1 MEVLRIMRVLSLFDG
16 ICCGHLALER
26 AGIKIDSYDAYEI
39 EKNAIKATETNFPDV
54 VQHGDVTK
62 EDFTKYK
69 GKIDLIIGGSPCFP
83 EDALVLCEEGLKPI
97 SRIQV
102 GDKVIT
108 HKGRLRKVL
117 KTGAKFSNT
126 VMVKGAGSS
135 GIECTPNHPFYT
147 CNKNRVWNKEKH
159 DYEYILTDPTWEKA
173 ENLKGKMWLNLCNF
187 NENLSIPPFPKG
199 KQGTRGKGKISDFKF
214 TPAFFYFIGRWL
226 GDGWTNI
233 HKRKHRPDSWMK
245 RIVVCCSHDEAGELR
260 VSLKETGLHFSENDE
275 RTVHRFTCS
284 STQLYDWLTENFG
297 RYSGGKKIPL
307 WVYSLPVEY
316 KQQLIMGYVDADGYI
331 NKKGNIVV
339 ASVNKALIVEFKI
352 LMGQI
357 GFTSCLSHYKRNPTC
372 VIEGRTVNQ
381 RDTYGCDCYS
391 NPRSSMFVKEGYWGL
406 VRSVEPYRESVMVY
420 NLEVEEDNS
429 YTVDGIVVHNCQGF
443 SSSGKQLNFNDP
455 RSKLFFEYVRAIKE
469 CQPKYF
475 LLENVV
481 MKKEW
486 QDIISSYLGVEPIEI
501 NSSLVSAQN
510 RRRLYWTNIPNVT
523 LPEDKNITL
532 EDILEDIK
540 FPNPAA
546 IRGRRLNKATIV
558 GRRLDEN
565 GHRKDT
571 DKTIPI
577 TQCLEVRATNTDK
590 SNCLTTVDKDN
601 VLTPLPIGRH
611 PDAFKNNLPFRYYTT
626 KEMCRLQT
634 VPDDF
639 LNMIPDSAA
648 RKALGNGWTV
658 DVIAHIFSFLPDE
671 YKKE

>member
-1 MEVLRIMRVLSLFDG
+1 MRVLSLFDG

-54 VQHGDVTK
+54 IQHGDVTK

-69 GKIDLIIGGSPCFP
+69 GKIDLIIGRSP
-83 EDALVLCEEGLKPI
+83 
-97 SRIQV
+97 
-102 GDKVIT
+102 
-108 HKGRLRKVL
+108 
-117 KTGAKFSNT
+117 
-126 VMVKGAGSS
+126 
-135 GIECTPNHPFYT
+135 
-147 CNKNRVWNKEKH
+147 
-159 DYEYILTDPTWEKA
+159 
-173 ENLKGKMWLNLCNF
+173 
-187 NENLSIPPFPKG
+187 
-199 KQGTRGKGKISDFKF
+199 
-214 TPAFFYFIGRWL
+214 
-226 GDGWTNI
+226 
-233 HKRKHRPDSWMK
+233 
-245 RIVVCCSHDEAGELR
+245 
-260 VSLKETGLHFSENDE
+260 
-275 RTVHRFTCS
+275 
-284 STQLYDWLTENFG
+284 
-297 RYSGGKKIPL
+297 
-307 WVYSLPVEY
+307 
-316 KQQLIMGYVDADGYI
+316 
-331 NKKGNIVV
+331 
-339 ASVNKALIVEFKI
+339 
-352 LMGQI
+352 
-357 GFTSCLSHYKRNPTC
+357 
-372 VIEGRTVNQ
+372 
-381 RDTYGCDCYS
+381 
-391 NPRSSMFVKEGYWGL
+391 
-406 VRSVEPYRESVMVY
+406 
-420 NLEVEEDNS
+420 
-429 YTVDGIVVHNCQGF
+429 CQGF

-532 EDILEDIK
+532 EDILEDIE

-571 DKTIPI
+571 DKTTPI

-634 VPDDF
+634 VPDNF

-658 DVIAHIFSFLPDE
+658 DVIAHILSFLPNE
-671 YKKE
+671 YKEDKTND

>member
-1 MEVLRIMRVLSLFDG
+1 MRVLSLFDG

-54 VQHGDVTK
+54 VQHGDVTI
-62 EDFTKYK
+62 EDFTKYQ
-69 GKIDLIIGGSPCFP
+69 GKVDL
-83 EDALVLCEEGLKPI
+83 L
-97 SRIQV
+97 
-102 GDKVIT
+102 
-108 HKGRLRKVL
+108 
-117 KTGAKFSNT
+117 
-126 VMVKGAGSS
+126 
-135 GIECTPNHPFYT
+135 
-147 CNKNRVWNKEKH
+147 
-159 DYEYILTDPTWEKA
+159 
-173 ENLKGKMWLNLCNF
+173 
-187 NENLSIPPFPKG
+187 
-199 KQGTRGKGKISDFKF
+199 
-214 TPAFFYFIGRWL
+214 IGRS
-226 GDGWTNI
+226 
-233 HKRKHRPDSWMK
+233 P
-245 RIVVCCSHDEAGELR
+245 
-260 VSLKETGLHFSENDE
+260 
-275 RTVHRFTCS
+275 
-284 STQLYDWLTENFG
+284 
-297 RYSGGKKIPL
+297 
-307 WVYSLPVEY
+307 
-316 KQQLIMGYVDADGYI
+316 
-331 NKKGNIVV
+331 
-339 ASVNKALIVEFKI
+339 
-352 LMGQI
+352 
-357 GFTSCLSHYKRNPTC
+357 
-372 VIEGRTVNQ
+372 
-381 RDTYGCDCYS
+381 
-391 NPRSSMFVKEGYWGL
+391 
-406 VRSVEPYRESVMVY
+406 
-420 NLEVEEDNS
+420 
-429 YTVDGIVVHNCQGF
+429 CQGF

-532 EDILEDIK
+532 EDILEDIE

-565 GHRKDT
+565 GHRKDN
-571 DKTIPI
+571 DKTTPI

-658 DVIAHIFSFLPDE
+658 DVIAHILSFLPNE
-671 YKKE
+671 YKEDKTND

>member
-1 MEVLRIMRVLSLFDG
+1 MRVLSLFDG

-54 VQHGDVTK
+54 IQHGDVTI
-62 EDFTKYK
+62 EDFTKYQ
-69 GKIDLIIGGSPCFP
+69 GKVDLIIGRSP
-83 EDALVLCEEGLKPI
+83 
-97 SRIQV
+97 
-102 GDKVIT
+102 
-108 HKGRLRKVL
+108 
-117 KTGAKFSNT
+117 
-126 VMVKGAGSS
+126 
-135 GIECTPNHPFYT
+135 
-147 CNKNRVWNKEKH
+147 
-159 DYEYILTDPTWEKA
+159 
-173 ENLKGKMWLNLCNF
+173 
-187 NENLSIPPFPKG
+187 
-199 KQGTRGKGKISDFKF
+199 
-214 TPAFFYFIGRWL
+214 
-226 GDGWTNI
+226 
-233 HKRKHRPDSWMK
+233 
-245 RIVVCCSHDEAGELR
+245 
-260 VSLKETGLHFSENDE
+260 
-275 RTVHRFTCS
+275 
-284 STQLYDWLTENFG
+284 
-297 RYSGGKKIPL
+297 
-307 WVYSLPVEY
+307 
-316 KQQLIMGYVDADGYI
+316 
-331 NKKGNIVV
+331 
-339 ASVNKALIVEFKI
+339 
-352 LMGQI
+352 
-357 GFTSCLSHYKRNPTC
+357 
-372 VIEGRTVNQ
+372 
-381 RDTYGCDCYS
+381 
-391 NPRSSMFVKEGYWGL
+391 
-406 VRSVEPYRESVMVY
+406 
-420 NLEVEEDNS
+420 
-429 YTVDGIVVHNCQGF
+429 CQGF

-486 QDIISSYLGVEPIEI
+486 QDIISSCLGVEPIEI

-532 EDILEDIK
+532 EDILEDIE

-558 GRRLDEN
+558 GRRLDKN

-611 PDAFKNNLPFRYYTT
+611 PDAFKDNLPFRYYTT

-671 YKKE
+671 YKEDKIND

>member
-1 MEVLRIMRVLSLFDG
+1 MRVLSLFDG

-54 VQHGDVTK
+54 IQHGDVTK

-69 GKIDLIIGGSPCFP
+69 DKVDIIIFGSP
-83 EDALVLCEEGLKPI
+83 
-97 SRIQV
+97 
-102 GDKVIT
+102 
-108 HKGRLRKVL
+108 
-117 KTGAKFSNT
+117 
-126 VMVKGAGSS
+126 
-135 GIECTPNHPFYT
+135 
-147 CNKNRVWNKEKH
+147 
-159 DYEYILTDPTWEKA
+159 
-173 ENLKGKMWLNLCNF
+173 
-187 NENLSIPPFPKG
+187 
-199 KQGTRGKGKISDFKF
+199 
-214 TPAFFYFIGRWL
+214 
-226 GDGWTNI
+226 
-233 HKRKHRPDSWMK
+233 
-245 RIVVCCSHDEAGELR
+245 
-260 VSLKETGLHFSENDE
+260 
-275 RTVHRFTCS
+275 
-284 STQLYDWLTENFG
+284 
-297 RYSGGKKIPL
+297 
-307 WVYSLPVEY
+307 
-316 KQQLIMGYVDADGYI
+316 
-331 NKKGNIVV
+331 
-339 ASVNKALIVEFKI
+339 
-352 LMGQI
+352 
-357 GFTSCLSHYKRNPTC
+357 
-372 VIEGRTVNQ
+372 
-381 RDTYGCDCYS
+381 
-391 NPRSSMFVKEGYWGL
+391 
-406 VRSVEPYRESVMVY
+406 
-420 NLEVEEDNS
+420 
-429 YTVDGIVVHNCQGF
+429 CQGF
-443 SSSGKQLNFNDP
+443 SSSGKLLNFNDP
-455 RSKLFFEYVRAIKE
+455 RSKLFFEAVRAIKE
-469 CQPKYF
+469 CKPRYF
-475 LLENVV
+475 LMENVV

-532 EDILEDIK
+532 EDILEDIE

-571 DKTIPI
+571 DKTTPI

-658 DVIAHIFSFLPDE
+658 DVIAHILSFLPNE
-671 YKKE
+671 YKEDKTND

>member
-1 MEVLRIMRVLSLFDG
+1 MRVLSLFDG

-54 VQHGDVTK
+54 IHHGDVTK
-62 EDFTKYK
+62 EDFAKYQ
-69 GKIDLIIGGSPCFP
+69 GKIDLIIGRSP
-83 EDALVLCEEGLKPI
+83 
-97 SRIQV
+97 
-102 GDKVIT
+102 
-108 HKGRLRKVL
+108 
-117 KTGAKFSNT
+117 
-126 VMVKGAGSS
+126 
-135 GIECTPNHPFYT
+135 
-147 CNKNRVWNKEKH
+147 
-159 DYEYILTDPTWEKA
+159 
-173 ENLKGKMWLNLCNF
+173 
-187 NENLSIPPFPKG
+187 
-199 KQGTRGKGKISDFKF
+199 
-214 TPAFFYFIGRWL
+214 
-226 GDGWTNI
+226 
-233 HKRKHRPDSWMK
+233 
-245 RIVVCCSHDEAGELR
+245 
-260 VSLKETGLHFSENDE
+260 
-275 RTVHRFTCS
+275 
-284 STQLYDWLTENFG
+284 
-297 RYSGGKKIPL
+297 
-307 WVYSLPVEY
+307 
-316 KQQLIMGYVDADGYI
+316 
-331 NKKGNIVV
+331 
-339 ASVNKALIVEFKI
+339 
-352 LMGQI
+352 
-357 GFTSCLSHYKRNPTC
+357 
-372 VIEGRTVNQ
+372 
-381 RDTYGCDCYS
+381 
-391 NPRSSMFVKEGYWGL
+391 
-406 VRSVEPYRESVMVY
+406 
-420 NLEVEEDNS
+420 
-429 YTVDGIVVHNCQGF
+429 CQGF

-455 RSKLFFEYVRAIKE
+455 RSKLFFEYIRAIKE

-523 LPEDKNITL
+523 LPKDKNITL
-532 EDILEDIK
+532 EDILEDIE

-577 TQCLEVRATNTDK
+577 IQCLEVRATNTDK

-671 YKKE
+671 YKEDKIND